1 MIRSL
6 AYIPFL
12 DPINFFHTWWA
23 LLLLPLAFGISVI
36 YRALRVPDLDL
47 YWRSVGMM
55 TLQIVFWM
63 AALGV
68 GLVVLVQVLL
78 SGMSAE

>member
-1 MIRSL
+1 MIHSL

-12 DPINFFHTWWA
+12 DPINFFHTWWT

-36 YRALRVPDLDL
+36 YRALRVPDLDH
-47 YWRSVGMM
+47 YWRAVWMM

-63 AALGV
+63 AALGIS
-68 GLVVLVQVLL
+68 LVVLVQVLL
-78 SGMSAE
+78 SGMAAE